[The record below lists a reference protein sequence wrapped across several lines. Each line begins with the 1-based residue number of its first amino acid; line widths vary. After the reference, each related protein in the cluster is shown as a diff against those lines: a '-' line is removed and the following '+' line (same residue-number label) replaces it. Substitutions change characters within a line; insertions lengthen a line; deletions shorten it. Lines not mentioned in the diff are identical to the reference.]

1 MTDPTITLY
10 TNFCSSTKRTQG
22 TIYHFMSTFSLCQ
35 WNDSEV
41 WRTWQSNVALLRES
55 WPRIEKTP
63 DRCYSSTFQSP
74 QTIHIHLSE
83 ALFLLPGFVKS
94 REIIV
99 LVVLQVVF
107 GDGTPSV
114 IRTIKYFPL
123 VVNQALIN
131 WAVAEQA
138 DFHNRLSWLSDTDN
152 LRLCPVNP
160 GHPKK
165 QRQSRLSL
173 KDLVNLLS
181 ISQT

>member
-10 TNFCSSTKRTQG
+10 TNFCSSTKDTRDNIPFYVYILSVSVKWFWGLKNMTKQCC
-22 TIYHFMSTFSLCQ
+22 IIKRVMAKD
-35 WNDSEV
+35 WKN
-41 WRTWQSNVALLRES
+41 
-55 WPRIEKTP
+55 P
-63 DRCYSSTFQSP
+63 DRCYSSTFQSS
-74 QTIHIHLSE
+74 QTIHKYLSE
-83 ALFLLPGFVKS
+83 APFLWPGFVGS

-138 DFHNRLSWLSDTDN
+138 DFHNRLSLLSDTDN

>member
-1 MTDPTITLY
+1 MWLTQPLLY
-10 TNFCSSTKRTQG
+10 TPISVQVLKNTRDNIPFYVYILSVSVKWIWGLKNMTEQCCIIKRV
-22 TIYHFMSTFSLCQ
+22 MAKD
-35 WNDSEV
+35 WKN
-41 WRTWQSNVALLRES
+41 
-55 WPRIEKTP
+55 P

-74 QTIHIHLSE
+74 QTIHKHLS
-83 ALFLLPGFVKS
+83 AAPFLWPSFVRT

-181 ISQT
+181 ISQA

>member
-1 MTDPTITLY
+1 MWLTQPLLY
-10 TNFCSSTKRTQG
+10 TPISVQVLKNTRDNIPFYVYILSVSVKWIWGLKNMTEQCCIIKRVMAKDWKKTRQMLFFYIPESSDNTQ
-22 TIYHFMSTFSLCQ
+22 ISLCFA
-35 WNDSEV
+35 
-41 WRTWQSNVALLRES
+41 R
-55 WPRIEKTP
+55 
-63 DRCYSSTFQSP
+63 
-74 QTIHIHLSE
+74 
-83 ALFLLPGFVKS
+83 S

-114 IRTIKYFPL
+114 ISTIKYFPL

-152 LRLCPVNP
+152 LRLCPINP

-181 ISQT
+181 ISQA

>member
-10 TNFCSSTKRTQG
+10 TNFCSSTKDTRDNIPFYVYILSVSVKWIWGLKNMTEQCC
-22 TIYHFMSTFSLCQ
+22 IIKRVMAKDWKKPRQMLFFYIP
-35 WNDSEV
+35 
-41 WRTWQSNVALLRES
+41 ES
-55 WPRIEKTP
+55 SDNSAAP
-63 DRCYSSTFQSP
+63 
-74 QTIHIHLSE
+74 
-83 ALFLLPGFVKS
+83 FLWPGFVRT

-138 DFHNRLSWLSDTDN
+138 DFHNRLSRLSDTDN